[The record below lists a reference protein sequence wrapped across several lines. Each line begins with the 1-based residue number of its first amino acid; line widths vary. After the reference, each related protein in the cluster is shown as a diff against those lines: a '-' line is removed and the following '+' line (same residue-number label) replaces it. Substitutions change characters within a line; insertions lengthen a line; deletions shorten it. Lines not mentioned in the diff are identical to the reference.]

1 MGDQGAQQM
10 QQPVV
15 VYPNAYTTQ
24 NAYPSSS
31 SSPASFSSGSRGSF
45 ATVFIVVAVILVLSA
60 VACIFGRLCNR
71 ISRGAKQ
78 HHSKH
83 PKREKGSSTKS
94 HEIRPVEFEPRERGD
109 LEFGVDMRHHR
120 EIEKPYGREFEPRER
135 GDLEFGVDMKHNRE
149 IEKPY
154 GRDYE
159 DDMELGFDNK
169 RGERGGGGPPQHGVR
184 FKLPENEDGLHGTGE
199 IRHGGPDFEFRP
211 GH

>member
-31 SSPASFSSGSRGSF
+31 SSPAYSSSVSRGSF

-71 ISRGAKQ
+71 ISRGARQ
-78 HHSKH
+78 HHSKR

-109 LEFGVDMRHHR
+109 LEFGMDMKHHR

-135 GDLEFGVDMKHNRE
+135 GDLEF
-149 IEKPY
+149 KPY

-184 FKLPENEDGLHGTGE
+184 FKLPENEDGLHGQGE
-199 IRHGGPDFEFRP
+199 IRHGGPDFQFRP